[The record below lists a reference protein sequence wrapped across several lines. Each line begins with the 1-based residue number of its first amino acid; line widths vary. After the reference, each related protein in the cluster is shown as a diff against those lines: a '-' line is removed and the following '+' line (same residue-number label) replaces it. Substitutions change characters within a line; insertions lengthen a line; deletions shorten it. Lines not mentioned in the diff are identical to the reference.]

1 METTSERNEHWSN
14 VFFCTCLWGA
24 ILPLY
29 SVTVVR
35 GPKSFEDLHTVNGVL
50 CPTFKEAC
58 FHQGLLQD
66 DGEWI
71 QCLEEAAVMH
81 TERRLRA
88 LFATMLIPYTL
99 TDPLAH
105 GINSMRASVMT
116 WSMLYIIVALPI
128 QHLNR

>member
-1 METTSERNEHWSN
+1 MQT
-14 VFFCTCLWGA
+14 A
-24 ILPLY
+24 
-29 SVTVVR
+29 VTVVR

-58 FHQGLLQD
+58 FRQGLLQD

-71 QCLEEAAVMH
+71 QCLEEATVMH
-81 TERRLRA
+81 TGRRLCA
-88 LFATMLIPYTL
+88 LFASLQQCLYTVL
-99 TDPLAH
+99 WQTLWH
-105 GINSMRASVMT
+105 YGINSMRASVMT